1 MTPLASKTQLPWVS
15 LDFKNVNTETYL
27 ALITRDG
34 ELSIMEP
41 KDHDMLS
48 NEWSDWMQGVGFRV
62 CPEPSRAE
70 ETSFRVCWHKEKMPC
85 WQAIGAGLDYK
96 ALSLAVAVG
105 DFVKVYR
112 TDRDR
117 RLYVCAELRGA
128 DDLVRDVAWANGS
141 MRGYDIIATGSKDGR
156 VRIYELRTHN
166 SADQTTTMQRLKVAT
181 APPPPPPKHGAMR
194 SGRTTPSGIG
204 AGLANASRMQA
215 VQEEDED
222 APGRVKQT
230 AVMVA
235 ELKEHRLPVW
245 RVVFSS
251 GGKQQN
257 VRQSSSNNNVFA
269 SGDLLIS
276 TGDDGTVRT
285 WKKAVTGR
293 WLEYAQI
300 DVEELR

>member
-1 MTPLASKTQLPWVS
+1 MPSLASKTQLPWVS

-34 ELSIMEP
+34 ELSVMEP

-62 CPEPSRAE
+62 CPEPNRAE
-70 ETSFRVCWHKEKMPC
+70 ETSFKVCWHKEKMPC
-85 WQAIGAGLDYK
+85 WQAIGAGLDYR
-96 ALSLAVAVG
+96 ALSLAIAVG
-105 DFVKVYR
+105 DYVKVYR

-128 DDLVRDVAWANGS
+128 HDLVRDVAWANGS
-141 MRGYDIIATGSKDGR
+141 MRGYDIIATAGRDGR
-156 VRIYELRTHN
+156 VRVYELRTQN
-166 SADQTTTMQRLKVAT
+166 LADQASVLQRLKIAT
-181 APPPPPPKHGAMR
+181 QPPSQPPKMR
-194 SGRTTPSGIG
+194 SGRLTPSGIG

-222 APGRVKQT
+222 APGRVKQN

-245 RVVFSS
+245 RVVFSAN
-251 GGKQQN
+251 GKTKN
-257 VRQSSSNNNVFA
+257 Y
-269 SGDLLIS
+269 
-276 TGDDGTVRT
+276 RT
-285 WKKAVTGR
+285 SIW
-293 WLEYAQI
+293 
-300 DVEELR
+300 D